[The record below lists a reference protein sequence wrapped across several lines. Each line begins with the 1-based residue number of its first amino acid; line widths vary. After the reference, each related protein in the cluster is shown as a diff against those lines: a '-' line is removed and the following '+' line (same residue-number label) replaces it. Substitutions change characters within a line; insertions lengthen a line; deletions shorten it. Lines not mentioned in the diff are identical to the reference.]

1 MIVRRVLLFVTI
13 WACASCGLAQ
23 TTAIDDYVHAADD
36 AFKWKV
42 LSTKKLQ
49 DATSIIVDMTSQRW
63 LTEQEVDRPV
73 WQHWVNIVVPE
84 VVRSDAALLMI
95 SGGSNGGEP
104 AGQASDE
111 LLQLARMTGTVV
123 AELKM
128 VPNQALVFHGDGIR
142 RKEDDLIGYTWDQF
156 LKTGNPQW
164 LARNAMVK
172 SAVRAMDTVQE
183 VVSKQSE
190 VQVKRFVVAGA
201 SKRGWTTWLTG
212 AMDDRV
218 VAVVPIVIDV
228 LGVNESMRHHFAAYG
243 YWAPAVGNYV
253 QHRIMQRLD
262 HPRIE
267 ELYRLVDPL
276 AYQKRLDMPKLILN
290 AAGDQFFLPDSS
302 RFYFDKLPGEKH
314 LRYVANTDHSMRGS
328 DAFETLAAFYYSIAH
343 NVRRPEF
350 TWSVAEGKLRVES
363 KNTPQSVVVWT
374 AVNPDARDFRLET
387 LGAAYKSRPLKEIA
401 DGVYET
407 ELIEPAEGWAAQ
419 FVELTYDIGAPV
431 PLKLTTN
438 VHVLPDVLPY
448 AGRDPSQ
455 EATVTLKVRSQ
466 TAGRAVELATEAAGL
481 MKSKLKIDDVES
493 VVEKDVLY
501 LNWQPR
507 DFRAEAGAVMGWL
520 ESQAGVLQLNVQ
532 LESGKVITTVPKTS
546 SATENQR

>member
-1 MIVRRVLLFVTI
+1 
-13 WACASCGLAQ
+13 
-23 TTAIDDYVHAADD
+23 
-36 AFKWKV
+36 
-42 LSTKKLQ
+42 
-49 DATSIIVDMTSQRW
+49 
-63 LTEQEVDRPV
+63 
-73 WQHWVNIVVPE
+73 
-84 VVRSDAALLMI
+84 
-95 SGGSNGGEP
+95 
-104 AGQASDE
+104 
-111 LLQLARMTGTVV
+111 
-123 AELKM
+123 
-128 VPNQALVFHGDGIR
+128 
-142 RKEDDLIGYTWDQF
+142 
-156 LKTGNPQW
+156 
-164 LARNAMVK
+164 
-172 SAVRAMDTVQE
+172 VQE
-183 VVSKQSE
+183 VVLKQSE
-190 VQVKRFVVAGA
+190 VQIKRFVVAGA

-218 VAVVPIVIDV
+218 VAIVPIVIDV

-267 ELYRLVDPL
+267 ELYRWVDPL

-343 NVRRPEF
+343 KVRRPEY

-363 KNTPQSVVVWT
+363 KNTPQAVVVWT

-387 LGAAYKSRPLKEIA
+387 LGAAYKSRPLEEIA

-532 LESGKVITTVPKTS
+532 LESGNVITTVPKTS